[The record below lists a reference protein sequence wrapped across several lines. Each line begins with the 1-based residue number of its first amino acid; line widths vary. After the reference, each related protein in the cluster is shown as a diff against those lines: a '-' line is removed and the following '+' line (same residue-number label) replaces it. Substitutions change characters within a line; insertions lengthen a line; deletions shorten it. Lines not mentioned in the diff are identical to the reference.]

1 MVTLPFPVLEAA
13 EGDHTTGGPLLCLS
27 KTPDNIVD
35 RLCISESE
43 DMSTPTASS
52 KNFFGASP
60 FVR

>member
-1 MVTLPFPVLEAA
+1 MDTLPFPVLEAA
-13 EGDHTTGGPLLCLS
+13 EGDHTTGGSIVSLS
-27 KTPDNIVD
+27 KPPENIVD